1 MRPQNLGASPTAA
14 NRPAATPT
22 LAPLKIRMAAVS
34 RQNAIPP
41 AKARIA
47 TRTLLVNTS
56 EAKAAAG
63 ADE

>member
-1 MRPQNLGASPTAA
+1 MGAAPTAWKS
-14 NRPAATPT
+14 PAAMPR
-22 LAPLKIRMAAVS
+22 LAPLKARIRAVS

-41 AKARIA
+41 ANASTA

-56 EAKAAAG
+56 EANAAAG